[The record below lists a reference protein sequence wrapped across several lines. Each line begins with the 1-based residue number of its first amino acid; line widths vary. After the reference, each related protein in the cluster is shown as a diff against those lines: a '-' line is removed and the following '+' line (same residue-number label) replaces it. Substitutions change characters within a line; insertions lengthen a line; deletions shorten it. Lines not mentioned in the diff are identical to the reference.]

1 MGSHA
6 LALFVESG
14 GSFDAEGEFSEAN
27 MREAFGVEEGEMLT
41 YPLAIMPPSS
51 ITSEG
56 TSLRSTARTKVAAH
70 KTAAPRKTARDD
82 APPTTANK
90 KKAPVDPYVVTP
102 SGSLDSRFLS
112 SGSTARSD
120 PSYTVVGIRKPGGG
134 CGKGLM
140 RKPPLAPP
148 APAPA
153 PKTAATTSSAP
164 LRIKRAN
171 PATGGRSNRL
181 PSDSNLPSA
190 APRVPKRKRE
200 NPILRGQPHGFL
212 SDSDNESKRES
223 ARTIAALRTSVRSLR
238 GVVEELKGKLA
249 NTRLKY
255 IELKDDL
262 AAVQFGLTN
271 RLVKVA
277 RAAGVEHVLDT
288 NRI

>member
-56 TSLRSTARTKVAAH
+56 TSLRSTARTKVVAH
-70 KTAAPRKTARDD
+70 KTATPRKTSRND

-112 SGSTARSD
+112 SGSTARSN

-134 CGKGLM
+134 CGKGLV

-153 PKTAATTSSAP
+153 PKTNAQTPLQGGDQTGCQVTLICLLLPLASQNASAKIP
-164 LRIKRAN
+164 SL
-171 PATGGRSNRL
+171 GGSHTDFLAIQIMSRS
-181 PSDSNLPSA
+181 
-190 APRVPKRKRE
+190 
-200 NPILRGQPHGFL
+200 
-212 SDSDNESKRES
+212 
-223 ARTIAALRTSVRSLR
+223 
-238 GVVEELKGKLA
+238 GK
-249 NTRLKY
+249 
-255 IELKDDL
+255 
-262 AAVQFGLTN
+262 
-271 RLVKVA
+271 A
-277 RAAGVEHVLDT
+277 RALSPRLGLLCGHYVV
-288 NRI
+288 